1 MSAAQPAGMMV
12 HSVLSAMRL
21 LAILVLVL
29 AAAACGTKGALYLPP
44 PETADGAAAKQK
56 R

>member
-1 MSAAQPAGMMV
+1 MMV
-12 HSVLSAMRL
+12 HLIRSVMRL
-21 LAILVLVL
+21 LAIFVLLL

>member
-1 MSAAQPAGMMV
+1 MLPPR
-12 HSVLSAMRL
+12 SAMRL

-44 PETADGAAAKQK
+44 PETADDAAAKQK

>member
-1 MSAAQPAGMMV
+1 MGAAPAAGMIV
-12 HSVLSAMRL
+12 HPVRSVMRL
-21 LAILVLVL
+21 LAILLLVL

>member
-1 MSAAQPAGMMV
+1 MI
-12 HSVLSAMRL
+12 VLPIRSAMRL

-29 AAAACGTKGALYLPP
+29 AAAACGTKGPLYLPP
-44 PETADGAAAKQK
+44 PETADGAYAKQK

>member
-1 MSAAQPAGMMV
+1 MSAARPAGMMV
-12 HSVLSAMRL
+12 HLIRSAMRL

>member
-1 MSAAQPAGMMV
+1 MI
-12 HSVLSAMRL
+12 VLPFHSAMRV

-44 PETADGAAAKQK
+44 PDTADGAAAKQK

>member
-1 MSAAQPAGMMV
+1 MDRRGFLKVAGVAA
-12 HSVLSAMRL
+12 SS
-21 LAILVLVL
+21 VL

-44 PETADGAAAKQK
+44 PEAADGAAAKPK

>member
-1 MSAAQPAGMMV
+1 MSRVRPAGIIV
-12 HSVLSAMRL
+12 DAPDSAMRL
-21 LAILVLVL
+21 IAACLLVL

-44 PETADGAAAKQK
+44 PEPAEDAAAKQK

>member
-1 MSAAQPAGMMV
+1 
-12 HSVLSAMRL
+12 VLPFRSAMRV

-44 PETADGAAAKQK
+44 PDTADGAAAKQK

>member
-1 MSAAQPAGMMV
+1 MRPAGIIAV
-12 HSVLSAMRL
+12 APGSAMRL
-21 LAILVLVL
+21 LAALLLVL

-44 PETADGAAAKQK
+44 PEPADGAAVKQK

>member
-1 MSAAQPAGMMV
+1 MMV
-12 HSVLSAMRL
+12 HLIRSAMRL
-21 LAILVLVL
+21 LAIFVLVL

>member
-1 MSAAQPAGMMV
+1 MSAARPAGIM
-12 HSVLSAMRL
+12 SPPRSAMRL

-44 PETADGAAAKQK
+44 PEAADGAAAKQK

>member
-1 MSAAQPAGMMV
+1 
-12 HSVLSAMRL
+12 MRL
-21 LAILVLVL
+21 LAILMLVL

-44 PETADGAAAKQK
+44 PETADGTAAKQK